1 MSFQPWQKGSGT
13 SADTTGK
20 MNDILGNLQSSLD
33 ELAQRSNT
41 MEKQITTPRFNPAK
55 NTIVPDKIS
64 PFKFT
69 KVTAPT
75 VHFSG
80 DKKHSSNVKRQD
92 SANFP
97 APPPAEESFEPET
110 LNFEPKVENHKK
122 FDNRASFQAPSFPAP
137 PPDVTPTEKFKIN
150 DIDNLLEDIEGLDL
164 DSPLA
169 GKQVGNAPTVDYSV
183 PVNKYNSP
191 SGLYAKNATDT
202 INNTLNNLGFTKST
216 PNYTNNTR
224 NDQNNTQNHQNY
236 SDYGQNTQ
244 NAYENAPTEY
254 THPTT
259 TKPTQKQEPAQK
271 PTFQKPTNQE
281 PTHQKPT
288 GFNLYSDSSS
298 SKRTPAEA
306 NAEVET
312 AINRL
317 KNLGQK
323 LEPNQE
329 LTKLICF
336 KCDLDIEREAATVL
350 GQNFHPDCFT
360 CSKCMQPLKTGVEF
374 FVVGQN
380 QPFCKSCYEDTLTS
394 CFACDEKITQGR
406 IVKALGHEYHP
417 ACFCCCDCSLNLDGK
432 KFASDKDETG
442 NPTSNSKPY
451 CVNCYGAKFAPKC
464 HRCKDSIIGGDATIS
479 RIVVGKDE
487 YHQSC
492 FTCFS
497 NGCCKNLKEGAYPVK
512 SVHGMQELYCHDH
525 ALEMQRASI
534 RR

>member
-41 MEKQITTPRFNPAK
+41 MEKQITTPRFSPAHK
-55 NTIVPDKIS
+55 ITVPDKVS

-80 DKKHSSNVKRQD
+80 DSKHSSNVKRQD
-92 SANFP
+92 STNFP
-97 APPPAEESFEPET
+97 APPPVEEKNINAPVVVPSFEPN
-110 LNFEPKVENHKK
+110 LVNHQQ
-122 FDNRASFQAPSFPAP
+122 FDNRASFQAPNFPAP
-137 PPDVTPTEKFKIN
+137 PPNVAPTEKFKIN

-169 GKQVGNAPTVDYSV
+169 GKQVGNAPTTDYSV

-191 SGLYAKNATDT
+191 SSLYAKNATNT
-202 INNTLNNLGFTKST
+202 INNTLNNIGFTKNT
-216 PNYTNNTR
+216 PSFT
-224 NDQNNTQNHQNY
+224 NDQNNTQNNKNNTQNDQNY
-236 SDYGQNTQ
+236 SYYAQNNQ
-244 NAYENAPTEY
+244 NDNAPTEY

-259 TKPTQKQEPAQK
+259 TKPMQKQEPAQK
-271 PTFQKPTNQE
+271 SNFQDIDP
-281 PTHQKPT
+281 KPT
-288 GFNLYSDSSS
+288 GFNLYSDPTSS

-329 LTKLICF
+329 LTKLTCF
-336 KCDLDIEREAATVL
+336 KCNLDINREAATVL

-380 QPFCKSCYEDTLTS
+380 QPFCKSCYEDTLTT

-417 ACFCCCDCSLNLDGK
+417 ACFCCCDCGLNLDGK

-464 HRCKDSIIGGDATIS
+464 FRCKDSIIGGDATIS

-487 YHQSC
+487 YHQDC

-512 SVHGMQELYCHDH
+512 SVHGLQELYCHDH